1 MFLISLIILYIE
13 MRAYIVSIKEEY
25 MFALAG
31 VLVVIISVVVG
42 YLASHGNMLVL
53 WQPFEVLIICGSALG
68 AFMVANPL
76 IVQKK
81 VFTMLPQVFTGSRH
95 NKRFYLQLLGLIYCI
110 FQKSRQDGFLSIEED
125 IESPFT
131 SELFNR
137 FPEVVRDHEVVDF
150 LTDNYRIFTLTGL
163 PAYEIDAIMDNE
175 IEQIQ
180 EELVAPSHALT
191 RVAEALPGF
200 GIVAAVL
207 GIVITMGAIG
217 GPLEEIGIH
226 VAAALVGTFLGI
238 FFGYGFVG
246 PAASHLEN
254 LGTHELKA
262 YLCVKASINAVV
274 SGYAP
279 AVAAETGRKLLP
291 PEMRPSFVELSDE
304 LKQYR

>member
-1 MFLISLIILYIE
+1 
-13 MRAYIVSIKEEY
+13 

-31 VLVVIISVVVG
+31 ILIVIISVVTG
-42 YLASHGNMLVL
+42 YLASHGNLLVL
-53 WQPFEVLIICGSALG
+53 WQPYELLIICGAALG
-68 AFMVANPL
+68 SFMMANPFSL
-76 IVQKK
+76 QKK
-81 VFTMLPQVFTGSRH
+81 VLFMLPQVIKGSRH
-95 NKRFYLQLLGLIYCI
+95 NKVFYLQLLGLVYSLL
-110 FQKSRQDGFLSIEED
+110 QKSRQNGFLSIEED

-137 FPEVVRDHEVVDF
+137 FPDVMQDHEVVNF
-150 LTDNYRIFTLTGL
+150 LTDNYRVYTLTGL
-163 PAYEIDAIMDNE
+163 PAYELEAIMDSE
-175 IEQIQ
+175 IEQIA
-180 EELVAPSHALT
+180 EELLAPSHALN

-217 GPLEEIGIH
+217 GPMETIGNH

-238 FFGYGFVG
+238 FCAYGFIG
-246 PAASHLEN
+246 PASAHLES

-262 YLCVKASINAVV
+262 YLCIKSCLISVV

-279 AVAAETGRKLLP
+279 PVAAETGRKLLP
-291 PEMRPSFVELSDE
+291 PDMRPSFIELSDE

>member
-1 MFLISLIILYIE
+1 
-13 MRAYIVSIKEEY
+13 

-31 VLVVIISVVVG
+31 VLVVIISVVAG
-42 YLASHGNMLVL
+42 YLASHGSLLAL
-53 WQPFEVLIICGSALG
+53 WQPFEVVIICGSALG
-68 AFMVANPL
+68 AFMVANPF
-76 IVQKK
+76 IIQKK
-81 VFTMLPQVFTGSRH
+81 VLTMLPQVFSGSRH
-95 NKRFYLQLLGLIYCI
+95 NKRFYFELLGLMYCL
-110 FQKSRQDGFLSIEED
+110 FQKSRQQGFLSIEED

-137 FPEVVRDHEVVDF
+137 FPDVVRDHEVVDF

-180 EELVAPSHALT
+180 EELVALSHALT
-191 RVAEALPGF
+191 RLVEALPGF

-217 GPLEEIGIH
+217 GPLEAIGGH

-238 FFGYGFVG
+238 FLGYGFVG
-246 PAASHLEN
+246 PAASHMES
-254 LGTHELKA
+254 LGAHELKA
-262 YLCVKASINAVV
+262 YLCIKACLNSVV

-279 AVAAETGRKLLP
+279 AVAVETGRKLLP
-291 PEMRPSFVELSDE
+291 PDMRPSFVELSND
-304 LKQYR
+304 LKEYR